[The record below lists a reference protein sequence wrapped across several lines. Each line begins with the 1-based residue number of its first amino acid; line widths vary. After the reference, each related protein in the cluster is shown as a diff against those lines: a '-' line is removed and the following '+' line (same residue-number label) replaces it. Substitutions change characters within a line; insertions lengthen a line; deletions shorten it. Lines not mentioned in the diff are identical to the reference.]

1 MNSIELNFVRCE
13 HSHWNTR
20 IQNGDSIRFCSF
32 AVNKPL
38 VADDM
43 QYEVRI
49 KTASHVRLDRRSRR
63 NTEAGPHT
71 FGQNKIKTISPFLPA
86 GGYAS
91 AVHVFYGHVAY
102 PSVRHEPVSYRNG

>member
-1 MNSIELNFVRCE
+1 VRCE

-20 IQNGDSIRFCSF
+20 IQNGGSIRFCSF